1 MTTCLNRARRLYSE
15 GGGGGLAP
23 WLSRSCEVELIVLT
37 ARLCSSS
44 PRWPFLSRFNFG
56 EWEVGGGESLSC
68 FHKPVFFLGLYCLC
82 FAKFYRGIFKICS
95 PRPPPLLSLE
105 PVCRECLQGNL
116 TQHRCWYK
124 ARGIPVIWVY
134 TSWVLFPSHTYW
146 VFPLSTAA
154 FLISAGSSAPCHRR
168 CGVVEE
174 KQQTPQGDLAAVAM
188 EGQVIT
194 FHRRW
199 KYP

>member
-1 MTTCLNRARRLYSE
+1 MTTCLNRARRLYS
-15 GGGGGLAP
+15 GGGAAP

-44 PRWPFLSRFNFG
+44 PRWPFLSRFNFR
-56 EWEVGGGESLSC
+56 EWEVWGGVIVMFPQAC
-68 FHKPVFFLGLYCLC
+68 VFLRALLPLFCSSTEEYLKYVLY
-82 FAKFYRGIFKICS
+82 G
-95 PRPPPLLSLE
+95 PPPPLSLE

-168 CGVVEE
+168 YGVVEE

-194 FHRRW
+194 FHHRW